1 MSTTPIN
8 LLLVQASDGLAQAF
22 DKINY
27 NFEQL
32 GFAGGGPAGKRGL
45 TGLPGISGP
54 PGPPG
59 LPGSR
64 GVKGDRGSRWYTGK
78 GAPANNLSPTPINS
92 DLYLDLNTSEIYQ
105 FLGSAGIWSLIG
117 TLSSSTTGAGG
128 GNVTSDGF
136 FKRSSTGN
144 TILNVVGANNLLLTT
159 NVTEAESSGN
169 VGGSYKLKVFNQ
181 GNNLRFANQSARETN
196 TGWAAYSGYVFSSN
210 WNVGSPNEETLLLQ
224 GLRNA
229 DYATHKQYID
239 IIADRTIINKPLDQ
253 TGGPNGPYF
262 LLAAGVSDISTDNRT
277 SGIIG
282 GVVRFVSNNDS
293 STTFADGAFRWNGT
307 AQKFQYFLSGS
318 WRDFV
323 QNPVT
328 VDPTLGITITPGSSG
343 VGQGVINLTSP
354 STSFGA
360 TSVTIRAG
368 SNINISNVGTISS
381 PILSIS
387 STGGTGGGLSNAFS
401 NVVLNSGA
409 PLVASGED
417 TLNINLSDDF
427 TYSVDGAT
435 KTVNIGIDSSTFA
448 SYPTLMNFLG
458 SRITYSSNWLHPS
471 NQLAFPGKLGPDN
484 QMKWGADYLTVA
496 QDAGR
501 YEPFTN
507 VLSSAWRPDINPT
520 KGSDLVS
527 QRISAWGWPQNLAS
541 DKFKYQK
548 EVMYVP
554 LVQSKMGVDNIY
566 QTAKTE
572 YDFPDFQSPAPAVS
586 DMSVPGISILNS
598 TGIAADS
605 VTGRPYVI
613 PAIPQRAP
621 SVLNKIK
628 SAANNDDKIAFYRVS
643 VVAYGYVNTLLGA
656 PEFSQN
662 YFERYTGLGSPI
674 PIHTAVMVYD
684 STIPCGQRLPTSAP
698 AFPFYSS
705 YVNNTSDPTFSS
717 PVIYSYLSTHTR
729 EFSPAQFNEG
739 LLGSQAVNT
748 GTTTILENAG
758 IDDDYTAINAA
769 GDRTFVSDVSFNPQN
784 QAAQFNSNNTVLCNH
799 VIKVESSDIVP
810 LRFNE
815 MAEVAFIMEKQLN
828 VSSSST
834 FVSTSPD
841 STIFNPFNIAAG
853 DPLIGLRVMRAGI
866 NIVYAHVNF
875 ELIGV
880 KG

>member
-78 GAPANNLSPTPINS
+78 GAPPNNLSPTPINS

-105 FLGSAGIWSLIG
+105 FLGSAGVWSLVG
-117 TLSSSTTGAGG
+117 VLSSSTVGAGG

-136 FKRSSTGN
+136 FKRSLTGN
-144 TILNVVGANNLLLTT
+144 TILNVIGANNLLLTT

-196 TGWAAYSGYVFSSN
+196 PGWDSHSGYVFSSN
-210 WNVGSPNEETLLLQ
+210 WNGGSPNEETLLLQ

-253 TGGPNGPYF
+253 GGGANGPYF
-262 LLAAGVSDISTDNRT
+262 LLGAGLSDISTDSGT

-293 STTFADGAFRWNGT
+293 GPFADGAFRWNGT
-307 AQKFQYFLSGS
+307 EFQYFQLGA
-318 WRDFV
+318 WKNFV
-323 QNPVT
+323 SPAVT
-328 VDPTLGITITPGSSG
+328 VDPRIGIQITPGG
-343 VGQGVINLTSP
+343 VGTGLGVISLTSP
-354 STSFGA
+354 SSSFPL
-360 TSVTIRAG
+360 SLVTLKAG
-368 SNINISNVGTISS
+368 SNISFGTDNGALIISS
-381 PILSIS
+381 S
-387 STGGTGGGLSNAFS
+387 GGTGGGGTGGGGLANAFVSVAVNSDTPIVARGEDALNIKLSN
-401 NVVLNSGA
+401 
-409 PLVASGED
+409 
-417 TLNINLSDDF
+417 DF
-427 TYSVDGAT
+427 IYSVDGQT
-435 KTVNIGIDSSTFA
+435 KTINLGINSPTFA
-448 SYPTLMNFLG
+448 SSAMSMNFLG

-471 NQLAFPGKLGPDN
+471 AQLAESNKLGQNN
-484 QMKWGADYLTVA
+484 QMISGADTLTFA

-501 YEPFTN
+501 YEPFRN
-507 VLSSAWRPDINPT
+507 VLASAWRPDINPAISAKLT
-520 KGSDLVS
+520 N
-527 QRISAWGWPQNLAS
+527 QRISAWGWPQTTTS
-541 DKFKYQK
+541 TQFKYQK
-548 EVMYVP
+548 QVMYVP
-554 LVQSKMGVDNIY
+554 LVQNKMGIGLI

-586 DMSVPGISILNS
+586 DMKTGISIMNS
-598 TGIAADS
+598 TITADS
-605 VTGRPYVI
+605 VTERRYRI
-613 PAIPQRAP
+613 PAIPSERA

-628 SAANNDDKIAFYRVS
+628 SDANNDNKIAFYRVS
-643 VVAYGYVNTLLGA
+643 VVAYGYVNTLLSA
-656 PEFSQN
+656 PEFSSDTFQL
-662 YFERYTGLGSPI
+662 YVGLGSPI

-684 STIPCGQRLPTSAP
+684 STIPWGDSLPNANVAP
-698 AFPFYSS
+698 NFPFYSS
-705 YVNNTSDPTFSS
+705 YVNNTSDKTFSS

-729 EFSPAQFNEG
+729 EIAPAQFNEG
-739 LLGSQAVNT
+739 LLGSAGNT
-748 GTTTILENAG
+748 PNAG
-758 IDDDYTAINAA
+758 IDNDYFAINQQGTRDYAS
-769 GDRTFVSDVSFNPQN
+769 GISFNIAN
-784 QAAQFNSNNTVLCNH
+784 QTGDFNSGNTVICNH
-799 VIKVESSDIVP
+799 IIKVESSDIVP

-815 MAEVAFIMEKQLN
+815 MAEVAFIMEKQLP
-828 VSSSST
+828 VIGGLISG
-834 FVSTSPD
+834 D
-841 STIFNPFNIAAG
+841 STIFNPFNISAG
-853 DPLIGLRVMRAGI
+853 SPLLGLRVQEAGI
-866 NIVYAHVNF
+866 SIVYAHVNF

-880 KG
+880 KE